1 MNISYNWLKNYI
13 NLNLE
18 PAKVAETLTS
28 IGLEVGS
35 VENVQTVKGGLEGL
49 VIGHVLTC
57 ERHPNADK
65 LSVTT
70 VDVGQGEPLP
80 IVCGAPNVA
89 AGQKVVVAT
98 VGTVLYNGDE
108 SFTIKKAKIR
118 GEVSEGMICAED
130 EIGLGKSHDGIIVL
144 PADVQVGM
152 LAKEYFKIEDDT
164 IFEVDITPNRIDS
177 ASHYGVAR
185 DLNAALTQAGV
196 DVQLTRP
203 SVDAFKVDNQSFKV
217 DVVVENN
224 EACPRYSG
232 VTISGIEVKDSPEW
246 LQNRLR
252 AIGMT
257 PINNVVDVT
266 NFVLHE
272 LSQPLHAFDG
282 DKIKDGKVIVKTLE
296 SKTKFITLDGKERV
310 LDSQDLMICNSEEG
324 MCIAGVFGG
333 LDSGVT
339 ASTKT
344 IFLESACFNSVYV
357 RKTAKRHILN
367 TDASFRFERG
377 TDPNITVYALQR
389 AALLI
394 KEVAGGTISSDIVDI
409 YPNPVPNNRVEVS
422 FNQVKRLIGKEI
434 SQEAIVNILKSL
446 EIVIESQT
454 SEKLIVSVP
463 PYRVDVTREVDVIE
477 EILRIYGYNN
487 VEMPSEVRSTLVYA
501 QRPDMHGVRNMIAD
515 LLTGAGYQEI
525 MCNSLTKASY
535 YDQLTSYPA
544 ANNVLLA
551 NPLSSDLSSL
561 RQSLLFGALESVQHN
576 RNRRNADLKLFEFGN
591 CYFYDGKSD
600 KHQLSGYSE
609 QQQLALV
616 ITGNETP
623 EMWNTP
629 GREVSFFSLKAQV
642 NNILTRL
649 GIQVNQLNEA
659 TADVDLFSEALSYVD
674 QNNKV
679 YVTFGAVK
687 GSILK
692 GFDIDKSVY
701 FAQFNWDFVVAKAAK
716 VQVRF
721 TELPKFPEVRRDLAL
736 LVDKQVTFAQIRQVA
751 QKVEK
756 KLLKAVSLFDVYEG
770 EKLGADKK
778 SYAVSVILQD
788 ETKTLADVQIEKI
801 MQSMVDAFGRELG
814 AQLR

>member
-13 NLNLE
+13 NLHLE

-98 VGTVLYNGDE
+98 VGTVLYSGDE

-203 SVDAFKVDNQSFKV
+203 SVDAYKVDNQSFKV

-224 EACPRYSG
+224 DACPRYSG

-252 AIGMT
+252 AIGMS

-272 LSQPLHAFDG
+272 LGQPLHAFDG
-282 DKIKDGKVIVKTLE
+282 EKIKGGKVIVKTLE
-296 SKTKFITLDGKERV
+296 SKTKFVTLDGKERE
-310 LDSQDLMICNSEEG
+310 LDSQDLMICNSDEG

-377 TDPNITVYALQR
+377 TDPNITVYALMR
-389 AALLI
+389 AALFI

-409 YPNPVPNNRVEVS
+409 YPNPVPNNRIEVS

-434 SQEAIVNILKSL
+434 SQETIVNILKSL
-446 EIVIESQT
+446 EIVIESQDAD
-454 SEKLIVSVP
+454 KLVVSVP

-544 ANNVLLA
+544 SNNVLLA

-642 NNILTRL
+642 NNVLTRL
-649 GIQVNQLNEA
+649 GIPVNQLNEA

-701 FAQFNWDFVVAKAAK
+701 FAQFNWDFVVSKAAK

-756 KLLKAVSLFDVYEG
+756 KLLKSVSLFDVYEG